1 MNIYWK
7 LYLDRLAILVACVM
21 VVACTRQL
29 TDITPRQ
36 ESQFTQIIDVGGN
49 RNVDILFVIDNSY
62 SMAAEQRA
70 LVSQFDSFLAQL
82 ETLSGGLPN
91 VHIGVVTTDV
101 GVGGISLP
109 WANCAGGNGEDG
121 LLQAGSNCFESQDAR
136 YIKNIANVNGTRTT
150 NYPENKT
157 LKETFSCIARVGI
170 GGCGYESPLEAIR
183 RALDGRH
190 QANLGFLRDDALLV
204 IIVVADEDDCSVKN
218 STIVQ
223 DDGNTG
229 LDSPLGPVSFRCFE
243 FGVLCD
249 EPARTA
255 GIKTNCKSH
264 PNSPYVYDAQEYIDF
279 VLDLKADPS
288 QILVAGI
295 IGKNMDGPLDSVEVT
310 FDETQN
316 LLGHKGGCTSALGDV
331 SVALRT
337 GHFVTGFPQHI
348 SESICSADFTP
359 ILNRIGETLR
369 RVIADPCQE
378 TMMFFDV
385 DPDTEGLQ
393 VDCTVSDVNE
403 SARDQ
408 SIVHPQCASGTDLET
423 VTEPCWRLCQQD
435 ASLGDALYCDAA
447 KFSCDQS
454 GQISIQ
460 VFPSNREIRSGVN
473 VVAKCAAQ

>member
-36 ESQFTQIIDVGGN
+36 ESQFPQIIDVGGN
-49 RNVDILFVIDNSY
+49 RNVDILFVIDNSV
-62 SMAAEQRA
+62 SMVDEQSA
-70 LVSQFDSFLAQL
+70 LVSQFDSFIAQL

-101 GVGGISLP
+101 GLGGISVSWLS
-109 WANCAGGNGEDG
+109 CGERDGEDG
-121 LLQAGSNCFESQDAR
+121 LLQAGRNCFESGDAR
-136 YIKNIANVNGTRTT
+136 YIQNIANVNGTRTI

-170 GGCGYESPLEAIR
+170 EGCAYEAPLEAIR

-190 QANLGFLRDDALLV
+190 QANLGFVREDALLV

-218 STIVQ
+218 ATIALNE
-223 DDGNTG
+223 DGNTG
-229 LDSPLGPVSFRCFE
+229 LYSPLGPLTEFRCFE

-249 EPARTA
+249 EPARTV

-264 PNSPYVYDAQEYIDF
+264 PNSPYVYDVQEYIDF
-279 VLDLKADPS
+279 VFDLKADPS

-310 FDETQN
+310 NGPSLQP
-316 LLGHKGGCTSALGDV
+316 GCRSALGIAPA
-331 SVALRT
+331 ALRIE
-337 GHFVTGFPQHI
+337 HFITGFPQHI
-348 SESICSADFTP
+348 SESICSVDFTP

-369 RVIADPCQE
+369 RVIVDPCQE
-378 TMMFFDV
+378 ITMFV
-385 DPDTEGLQ
+385 DADPTTEGLQ

-403 SARDQ
+403 SARDEN
-408 SIVHPQCASGTDLET
+408 IVHPQCASGTDLET

-447 KFSCDQS
+447 KFLCDKS
-454 GQISIQ
+454 GQVSIQ